1 MLNLENISLKYGHE
15 TAIKNLSLSVE
26 FGDKIG
32 IIGPSGCGK
41 TSLLYAI
48 AGLRSLHQGSI
59 KRCYANSDCGIMFQ
73 DDRLLPWL
81 SVRENIELGLPE
93 KKTRSDSSHEELY
106 SMLGLQ
112 NQLGKYPTQLSGGQ
126 RQRAALARML
136 IRKPGLMLLDEPFA
150 ALDEQSRENLQQELL
165 EYLQRYNSTLI
176 LVTHSIA
183 EAVFLGSRIIV
194 MKQAGIFHEV
204 RNSCHLQT
212 HARDTDEFYEGVKY
226 IRSKLKQAM
235 QCNTRSPL

>member
-1 MLNLENISLKYGHE
+1 MLSLENISLKYGHE
-15 TAIKNLSLSVE
+15 TAIKELNLSVE

-48 AGLRSLHQGSI
+48 AGLRPLYQGRI
-59 KRCYANSDCGIMFQ
+59 KRGFVNSDCGIMFQ

-81 SVRENIELGLPE
+81 SVRENIKLGLTE
-93 KKTRSDSSHEELY
+93 TEEQSYSNHDELY

-112 NQLGKYPTQLSGGQ
+112 DQLEKYPTQLSGGQ

-150 ALDEQSRENLQQELL
+150 ALDEQSREDLQQELL
-165 EYLQRYNSTLI
+165 EYLQRHNSTLI

-183 EAVFLGSRIIV
+183 EAVFLGNRIII
-194 MKQAGIFHEV
+194 MKKAGIYHEAQ
-204 RNSCHLQT
+204 NSCHLKAN
-212 HARDTDEFYEGVKY
+212 ARDTDEFYEGVKY
-226 IRSKLKQAM
+226 IRAKLKQAM
-235 QCNTRSPL
+235 QFSSRSST